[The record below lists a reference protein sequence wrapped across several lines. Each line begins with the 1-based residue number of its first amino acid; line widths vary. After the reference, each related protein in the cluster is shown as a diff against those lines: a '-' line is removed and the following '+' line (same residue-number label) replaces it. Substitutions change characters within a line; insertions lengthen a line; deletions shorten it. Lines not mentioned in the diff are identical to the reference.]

1 MALNWETIFEEEWN
15 KANDAADFSAIS
27 NAQAQELSAL
37 GAQKNQ
43 RERALEKI
51 RREAAQAAYI
61 NLKLSQRDAPAQLL
75 AQGLAGGLSESA
87 AIAQQTGYQNALNA
101 VNNEYASGLDALQSE
116 YADDVSDVYA
126 KYAKML
132 ADAKESLRQ
141 QAWQRAKFAYD
152 NMLAQQEAEAA
163 AAAAASRSGRGSS
176 SASAQEELP
185 VDNLHIGRVVPSNKV
200 TTTAPGVYPANSTPF
215 TWSKF

>member
-1 MALNWETIFEEEWN
+1 M
-15 KANDAADFSAIS
+15 
-27 NAQAQELSAL
+27 
-37 GAQKNQ
+37 
-43 RERALEKI
+43 
-51 RREAAQAAYI
+51 
-61 NLKLSQRDAPAQLL
+61 
-75 AQGLAGGLSESA
+75 
-87 AIAQQTGYQNALNA
+87 
-101 VNNEYASGLDALQSE
+101 NNEYASGLDALQSE

-185 VDNLHIGRVVPSNKV
+185 VYNLHIGRVVPSNKV